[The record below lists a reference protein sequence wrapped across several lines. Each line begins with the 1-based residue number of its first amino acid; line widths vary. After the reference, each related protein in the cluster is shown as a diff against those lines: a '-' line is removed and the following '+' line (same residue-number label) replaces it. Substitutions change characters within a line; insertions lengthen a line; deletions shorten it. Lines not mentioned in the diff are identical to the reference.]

1 MINSGIK
8 SIESKVNN
16 FKIFPVTKLT
26 DKNRNSDARINTMNN
41 NENYSP
47 NEFANVLKINNN
59 MFTKKEKPKQ
69 ATNIISAKSSDL
81 NTEKKIYKTSSLTHF
96 SNKVEKKTAIQR
108 KIKADLER
116 VKISHKSY
124 GVIEAYSAITTEG
137 IYRYCLHFLIFI
149 ENIMK
154 IEYLSYSTYLNPADL
169 RKVTIINGLNVPFS
183 EFTTVTEAVVV
194 QTF

>member
-16 FKIFPVTKLT
+16 FKISSFNKLT
-26 DKNRNSDARINTMNN
+26 DKNRNVDPRINTLNN

-47 NEFANVLKINNN
+47 NEFTNILKNNN
-59 MFTKKEKPKQ
+59 NILAKKEKLKQ
-69 ATNIISAKSSDL
+69 GTNFISAKISEL
-81 NTEKKIYKTSSLTHF
+81 NSEKKIYKTNSLCHF
-96 SNKVEKKTAIQR
+96 SNKVEKKTAIQK

-137 IYRYCLHFLIFI
+137 IYRYF
-149 ENIMK
+149 
-154 IEYLSYSTYLNPADL
+154 
-169 RKVTIINGLNVPFS
+169 
-183 EFTTVTEAVVV
+183 
-194 QTF
+194 